1 MRYLTLFYVFTCYD
15 AIKVDK
21 SMGSCLIKMIKQDE
35 YWNEVANKKEFTTP
49 FQPELFL
56 THVNRDATILDYG
69 CGYGRTLFE
78 LRRYGYN
85 HLYGVDFSAEMIKR
99 AKSHESEIDF
109 QVIQSGK
116 LPFSNDSLDAVLLF
130 AVLTCVYKDEEQD
143 AILNE
148 IKRVLKPGG
157 IIYINDFLLN
167 SDERNKL
174 RYEKGVNK
182 YHTYGV
188 FELPDGAILRHHSE
202 ERVKEWVDQ
211 FETLEYKK
219 LEYTTMNGNRSNGLV
234 YSGKLN

>member
-15 AIKVDK
+15 AIKVDR
-21 SMGSCLIKMIKQDE
+21 SMGSCFIKMIKQDE

-56 THVNRDATILDYG
+56 THVNHNAAILDYG
-69 CGYGRTLFE
+69 CGYGRTLLE
-78 LRRYGYN
+78 LRSYDYKN
-85 HLYGVDFSAEMIKR
+85 LHGVDFSEEMIKR
-99 AKSHESEIDF
+99 AKPHDSEIDF

-130 AVLTCVYKDEEQD
+130 AVLTCVHKSEEQN

-174 RYEKGVNK
+174 RYEKGLTK

-234 YSGKLN
+234 YMGKLN